1 MAKLEATLHGDF
13 QAIVSDLENAVMQG
27 SVSASKEDSVLYD
40 KNGVRCYAG
49 VFERYSYT
57 GGNRVSMTV
66 TLFGD
71 DASSDL
77 CVITSGGS
85 TGMFFKWN
93 TIGEESFLETIED
106 CVKKYE
112 A

>member
-40 KNGVRCYAG
+40 KTACGAIPG
-49 VFERYSYT
+49 F
-57 GGNRVSMTV
+57 
-66 TLFGD
+66 
-71 DASSDL
+71 SSG
-77 CVITSGGS
+77 TA
-85 TGMFFKWN
+85 TRAA
-93 TIGEESFLETIED
+93 T
-106 CVKKYE
+106 